1 VSDTSTNHNWT
12 QVAIMDLRSGKYGRD
27 NPVFGFIYPGSSP
40 RGIVETH
47 DGHSL
52 DSALAK

>member
-1 VSDTSTNHNWT
+1 MSDTSTNHNWT